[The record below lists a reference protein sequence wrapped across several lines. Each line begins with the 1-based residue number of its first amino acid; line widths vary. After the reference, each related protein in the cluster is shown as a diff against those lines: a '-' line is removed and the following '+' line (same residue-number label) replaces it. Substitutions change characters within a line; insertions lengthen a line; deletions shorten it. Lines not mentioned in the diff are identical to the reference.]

1 MKNGDEIFEPQN
13 KISDQLPDGT
23 NQNQVYLKE
32 DEEWPTLV
40 DRLGKPRLPLH
51 HYIADVLEWIK
62 KNNLNNFSF
71 LDAGCG
77 HGNDLR
83 AIKRILGNGRFFG
96 VNISRA
102 EIVKGLDFYKQH
114 DNEDTNEAIKMF
126 GVGNL
131 HNLKQIFVWDE
142 EQKSFSCPK
151 SLGDNEFNL
160 VYLEAVLHASGYG
173 YKTYTEKKE
182 SAQKSLNELYRVLKP
197 GGKFM
202 GRASTFTTAISREQQ
217 FEILRTNNSWHF
229 VPDCDELIAML
240 TIAGFCSIQ
249 RVIRQ
254 DEKAKTDPKK
264 ENVVKVSFLA
274 EKR

>member
-1 MKNGDEIFEPQN
+1 MKNDNGIFEPQ
-13 KISDQLPDGT
+13 KEISDQLPDGA
-23 NQNQVYLKE
+23 NQIYLKE
-32 DEEWPTLV
+32 NEEWPTLIN
-40 DRLGKPRLPLH
+40 RLGKPRLPLH
-51 HYIADVLEWIK
+51 HHLPDVLEWIK
-62 KNNLNNFSF
+62 KKNDLNNFSF

-83 AIKRILGNGRFFG
+83 AIKRIVGNGHFFG

-102 EIVKGLDFYKQH
+102 EIVRGLDFYKQN
-114 DNEDTNEAIKMF
+114 DNEDTDEAIKMF
-126 GVGNL
+126 GLGNL

-142 EQKSFSCPK
+142 EEKSFSCPR
-151 SLGDNEFNL
+151 SLEDGEFNL
-160 VYLEAVLHASGYG
+160 IYLEAVLHAAGYG
-173 YKTYTEKKE
+173 YKTYVEKKE

-197 GGKFM
+197 GGKFF
-202 GRASTFTTAISREQQ
+202 GRASAFTTTISREQQ

-229 VPDCDELIAML
+229 VPDCDELLAML
-240 TIAGFCSIQ
+240 TIAGFCSIK

-254 DEKAKTDPKK
+254 DEKAKTDSKK